1 MKALSLYP
9 DYAGLICDGMKTIEC
24 RTWQTDYRGDI
35 LICSNAHKIKGT
47 IPGHAICIAELYNI
61 RPFKKADCDAAVMP
75 HSAYRPG
82 LYAWE
87 LRHIRMIKPI
97 PIKGKLS
104 LFNAD
109 VDEQIEIVWDDVR
122 DQDMPDEE
130 AAKLINNFFAPL
142 IV

>member
-1 MKALSLYP
+1 
-9 DYAGLICDGMKTIEC
+9 
-24 RTWQTDYRGDI
+24 
-35 LICSNAHKIKGT
+35 
-47 IPGHAICIAELYNI
+47 
-61 RPFKKADCDAAVMP
+61 
-75 HSAYRPG
+75 
-82 LYAWE
+82 
-87 LRHIRMIKPI
+87 MIKPI

-130 AAKLINNFFAPL
+130 AAKIINDFFAPL